1 MGVTSIGFTRAAVR
15 KNQSPF
21 FPERPGA
28 ASSLGDPCPGGFSSL
43 GCLKAAPSIQEPSPA
58 AKVLGRGRQR
68 REGTTRFSQSL
79 TEDAR
84 LP

>member
-21 FPERPGA
+21 FPERLGA
-28 ASSLGDPCPGGFSSL
+28 ASSLGDPCPEGLSSL

-58 AKVLGRGRQR
+58 CDGF
-68 REGTTRFSQSL
+68 REGKAEEGGNHQVQP
-79 TEDAR
+79 EPD
-84 LP
+84 